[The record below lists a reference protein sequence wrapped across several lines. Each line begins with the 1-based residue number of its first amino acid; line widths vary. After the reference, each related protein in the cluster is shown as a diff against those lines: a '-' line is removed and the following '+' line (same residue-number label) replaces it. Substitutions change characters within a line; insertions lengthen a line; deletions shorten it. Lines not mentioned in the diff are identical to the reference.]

1 MHTSATTLQTLNAV
15 HHSAQRLISGDHF
28 STHHCNLYQNIGWPS
43 LAVRR
48 KKHLLLFSYKGLLN
62 KLPFYLT
69 LLTFRNISY
78 STRSLDWI
86 TLEVPLIKSAFGSNA
101 FSFFSPPQLWN
112 KMQGSLK
119 LDTFL
124 SLQSFK
130 LLLEDYVIE
139 QRSPTPGPRT
149 GTGAHRKNK

>member
-1 MHTSATTLQTLNAV
+1 MHTYASTLQPLNAV
-15 HHSAQRLISGDHF
+15 YHSALRFISGDHS

-43 LAVRR
+43 LVVRR
-48 KKHLLLFSYKGLLN
+48 KKHLLLFIYKGLLN

-69 LLTFRNISY
+69 SLLTFINISC

-86 TLEVPLIKSAFGSNA
+86 TLEVPLIKTAFGGNA
-101 FSFFSPPQLWN
+101 FSFFSPHLWN
-112 KMQGSLK
+112 KIQGSLK

-130 LLLEDYVIE
+130 LLLEDYVTE
-139 QRSPTPGPRT
+139 DCTCF
-149 GTGAHRKNK
+149 HERK